1 MLPDHTKG
9 IIYKSL
15 VLGDTRLI
23 SDDLSQMGRHDWDD
37 LTQIT
42 TDHLLGP
49 LLYQSLSR
57 EAIINSTPP
66 KVIENLRTQYQLHRA
81 RNLNTYQKL
90 AELTELL
97 TSNNIA
103 SVALKGAYLSIAAY
117 PDIALRPM
125 RDLDLLISRTQAL
138 PAYRLLIANGFKRI
152 IGSGGPEPA
161 LELAPHL
168 PALASPKGVV
178 VELHHRLTNPETHT
192 NCFMTEN
199 IWSRAIHKKVG
210 KASVQ
215 FPSPEDLL
223 IHLCEHA
230 SIHHLF
236 TIGPMVL
243 SDINCLIKTHAL
255 DWGYLLQ
262 ATKEYQLTRALL
274 VTLMQVSSK
283 LSTKIPEQVL
293 QTLAADQLDPGV
305 LNAVDDLM
313 LSRLEEY
320 KNTNDLNIKLFYSN
334 SVLTTLRVLVSRI
347 FVPRLV
353 IADEFNVSAGSL
365 MVYFHY
371 PRRWY
376 RQITHRVP
384 MLIRAY
390 INKNKTY
397 KLAMQKQQLRDW
409 LQNDS

>member
-1 MLPDHTKG
+1 MLPDHAKG

-23 SDDLSQMGRHDWDD
+23 SDDLSQMGRQDWDD

-57 EAIINSTPP
+57 EAIIDSTPP

-81 RNLNTYQKL
+81 RNLNAYQKL

-138 PAYRLLIANGFKRI
+138 SAYRLLIANGFKRI
-152 IGSGGPEPA
+152 TGSGGPEPA
-161 LELAPHL
+161 LELMHHL

-178 VELHHRLTNPETHT
+178 IELHHRLTNPETHT

-215 FPSPEDLL
+215 FSSPEDSL

-236 TIGPMVL
+236 SIGPLTL
-243 SDINCLIKTHAL
+243 SDIHYLIVTHELNWSYILEFSKTYHL
-255 DWGYLLQ
+255 
-262 ATKEYQLTRALL
+262 KRALL
-274 VTLMQVSSK
+274 ATLAQASSRIG
-283 LSTKIPEQVL
+283 TTIPEQVL
-293 QTLAADQLDPGV
+293 RTLGANRLDNS
-305 LNAVDDLM
+305 LLDAVDDIM
-313 LSRLEEY
+313 LSRLEQHQ
-320 KNTNDLNIKLFYSN
+320 NTKEPETKLFYSN
-334 SVLTTLRVLVSRI
+334 SVLKILRLLASRLFVSR
-347 FVPRLV
+347 LE
-353 IADEFNVSAGSL
+353 IANEFNVSPNSL
-365 MVYFHY
+365 MVYFYY
-371 PRRWY
+371 PRRWC
-376 RQITHRVP
+376 R
-384 MLIRAY
+384 LIRKRGPQLLRAY
-390 INKNKTY
+390 NAKDSVYN
-397 KLAMQKQQLRDW
+397 LAMQKQQLRHW
-409 LQNDS
+409 LQNDP